1 MRILLV
7 EDNRELAIWLGR
19 LLRKSRYVVDCVLDG
34 DDADAALST
43 QTYDLV
49 ILDMGL
55 PGMGGLEILR
65 RFRARKGLT
74 PVIILTANDA
84 VSSRVAGLDAGAD
97 DYLAKPFDPQ
107 ELEAR
112 IRAQLR
118 RQQSD
123 KSMRVVF
130 GSLELETNSRQ
141 FQLAGKDLAL
151 TQREH
156 AVLETLILASGRVV
170 SKASLTETVFG
181 LDDDASTNA
190 IEIYV
195 HRVRKKLEDSDV
207 AIGTLRGLGYAC
219 AGNCWPG
226 FWCRSRASWASMPG
240 ALIAARWRQPTSLPT
255 ARCLRRL
262 GSSPSRSRKPTA
274 ASRH

>member
-207 AIGTLRGLGYAC
+207 AIGTLRGLGYA
-219 AGNCWPG
+219 
-226 FWCRSRASWASMPG
+226 
-240 ALIAARWRQPTSLPT
+240 
-255 ARCLRRL
+255 LRKRD
-262 GSSPSRSRKPTA
+262 G
-274 ASRH
+274 